1 MSETYNAVITIPVA
15 ILAEIIEGS
24 SVDEDYLSD
33 VRDFVLTEADLQ
45 LNEVIEQFREVARG

>member
-15 ILAEIIEGS
+15 ILAEIIEGN